1 MNVQTEIQ
9 KDFSNEIQN
18 VINGMCMI
26 NNDGLIIAGSSGL
39 KNMMYPNDIDLHQI
53 VDVSYKTKK
62 IAVKELVNY
71 FQKMITRLKE
81 QPNVFITDIK
91 FGSIPD
97 YDILDRDV
105 RLRNNKVVNY
115 NYNECVTKLTM
126 LHDRNTITNDEFK
139 DAKKV
144 LTKNSPTL
152 KQYFVMKDAIKFST
166 VRLTVN
172 DVINGHINFRNT
184 TYKLSDLLL
193 SGLVKV
199 DVVAY
204 INGKYTEFSNIY
216 EFKNSNKMI
225 SPIMTNLDDSLKED
239 IMYNYVTKNYY
250 KMAKRIFVM
259 NVFEE
264 KESITTKLMI
274 LFNSQLGIIYNVLSD
289 IKVLI
294 LLLSRTGRLS
304 YKKLSYEINMFKVRL
319 SRVYSV
325 NSFLSEQDSITE
337 IIDKLSKVPHSA
349 DRREIFFHEL
359 SSLLKKLETILNE
372 NTKKELKQ
380 MHLLPLPKKY
390 QL

>member
-9 KDFSNEIQN
+9 KDFSNEIQH

-81 QPNVFITDIK
+81 QPNVFIADIK

-97 YDILDRDV
+97 YDILNRDV

-115 NYNECVTKLTM
+115 NYNECMTKLTM

-144 LTKNSPTL
+144 LTKKSPTL
-152 KQYFVMKDAIKFST
+152 KQYFIMKDAIKFST

-172 DVINGHINFRNT
+172 DVINGYINFRNT

-204 INGKYTEFSNIY
+204 IKRVDGHTPEVNGASKRLASVAAVARGHH
-216 EFKNSNKMI
+216 FK
-225 SPIMTNLDDSLKED
+225 
-239 IMYNYVTKNYY
+239 
-250 KMAKRIFVM
+250 
-259 NVFEE
+259 
-264 KESITTKLMI
+264 
-274 LFNSQLGIIYNVLSD
+274 
-289 IKVLI
+289 
-294 LLLSRTGRLS
+294 
-304 YKKLSYEINMFKVRL
+304 
-319 SRVYSV
+319 
-325 NSFLSEQDSITE
+325 
-337 IIDKLSKVPHSA
+337 SA
-349 DRREIFFHEL
+349 VATHWC
-359 SSLLKKLETILNE
+359 N
-372 NTKKELKQ
+372 
-380 MHLLPLPKKY
+380 
-390 QL
+390 